1 MDFLCYIVVSCLI
14 FFLSQFLTSLTKC
27 CTLSPFFPHNLHWGC
42 HCRRRDS
49 ESAEIK
55 KVLNALENDTKANFQ
70 ENICGKYN
78 FSVKV
83 GSQCP
88 LPLLGRR
95 GGGLALVLSMWCFI
109 YIVCSNGLF
118 LCSTLQW
125 FCCNLKITFG

>member
-1 MDFLCYIVVSCLI
+1 MDFLCYIVSSLI

-27 CTLSPFFPHNLHWGC
+27 CTLSPFFPHNLHRGF

-49 ESAEIK
+49 QSAEIK

-88 LPLLGRR
+88 PSPPPLPPPFVGQEGGRACT
-95 GGGLALVLSMWCFI
+95 GLIDVVLYLYS
-109 YIVCSNGLF
+109 LF
-118 LCSTLQW
+118 
-125 FCCNLKITFG
+125 